1 MMTDGELRRLAHFI
15 VLEQA
20 SSKEWMEAFA
30 KEYARITKGKETP
43 KRFVSAKQAAVILGI
58 SVWQLYRIKD
68 DENGKPRFSYIKS
81 GTEKSS
87 TLKFN
92 AATLVE
98 EYERYISSK
107 GERRGIGLRIAI

>member
-20 SSKEWMEAFA
+20 SSQEWMEAFA
-30 KEYARITKGKETP
+30 KEYAKITKGKESP
-43 KRFVSAKQAAVILGI
+43 KRFVSAKQAAGILGI

-68 DENGKPRFSYIKS
+68 DENGNPRFSYIKS
-81 GTEKSS
+81 GAEKSS

-92 AATLVE
+92 AATLMD
-98 EYERYISSK
+98 EYERYISNGNSDS
-107 GERRGIGLRIAI
+107 